1 MAISRSGKMQ
11 QVKFGI
17 RFTVNNYA
25 YGELTNFVECAD
37 NLDDDVRERYT
48 DFLNDLINNRVTPST
63 LVDVDVLVEFGSD
76 LDNRAQIDYL
86 EGEHEDEPDIVAGG
100 KMFWGRYNKLKQ
112 VHPTLKFSNLS
123 QYA

>member
-1 MAISRSGKMQ
+1 MQ

-17 RFTVNNYA
+17 RFTVNDYA
-25 YGELTNFVECAD
+25 YGELANFVECAD

-48 DFLNDLINNRVTPST
+48 DFLNDLMGKRVKPST
-63 LVDVDVLVEFGSD
+63 LVDVDVLEVFGSD
-76 LDNRAQIDYL
+76 LDNRAHIDYL
-86 EGEHEDEPDIVAGG
+86 EGNYDGAPGALDDPDIVAGG

-123 QYA
+123 KYA